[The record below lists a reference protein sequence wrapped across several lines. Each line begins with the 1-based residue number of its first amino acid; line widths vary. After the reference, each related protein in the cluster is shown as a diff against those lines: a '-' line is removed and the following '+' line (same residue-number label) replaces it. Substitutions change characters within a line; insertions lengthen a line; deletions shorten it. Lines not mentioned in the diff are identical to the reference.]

1 MPFENPIRI
10 TQFYSIYEDSG
21 IFILEDRTK
30 RGLEVRER
38 YFDAKYGAE
47 CESGIIYDGRGTG
60 HKVAIRWF
68 FHKSIFIL
76 DQVVAFAEE
85 INKRYLAIREM
96 TCPDY

>member
-1 MPFENPIRI
+1 MSSENLLRI
-10 TQFYSIYEDSG
+10 TQFYSIHEDPS

-38 YFDAKYGAE
+38 YFDTKYGAE

-68 FHKSIFIL
+68 FPKSIFIL
-76 DQVVAFAEE
+76 DQVVGFAEE

>member
-1 MPFENPIRI
+1 
-10 TQFYSIYEDSG
+10 
-21 IFILEDRTK
+21 LEDRTK
-30 RGLEVRER
+30 RGLEVREK
-38 YFDAKYGAE
+38 YLDAKYGAE

-68 FHKSIFIL
+68 FPKSIFIL

-85 INKRYLAIREM
+85 IDRRYLAIREM